1 MRVQLRLYVRAAAE
15 RGHRQVKERGQ
26 RAQNRLQRD
35 KFTKRHQVVL
45 VVPVSGVVAVLAIFP
60 ERNDAVVGVVAV
72 LLIQTRIDNP
82 GDQRAAARQQQ
93 VVHHVEERLLV
104 NFQIGDRR
112 FRPDNQLGFTH
123 HLFGGVGVDL
133 QRIQQLF
140 LIPFHRLRNIPL
152 HHGNLHGALWLG
164 REPLDIAQREG
175 QGKQHQRHSQRL
187 PAALDQRQDQQAADH
202 HQQEVDGLNAHY
214 RRQTLQGAVNLA
226 VAELQP
232 REARQHPAAQ
242 ELGYLPDHRRGN
254 GDAQPG
260 GFWPQARKDAGEQ
273 TGIEREIRGEQYHQE
288 DVNRAWHTAKLGDA
302 DINPVDA

>member
-1 MRVQLRLYVRAAAE
+1 MRVQLRLNVRAAAE

-35 KFTKRHQVVL
+35 KFTKRHQMVL
-45 VVPVSGVVAVLAIFP
+45 VIPVSGVVAVLAVFP

-104 NFQIGDRR
+104 NFQIGDCRL
-112 FRPDNQLGFTH
+112 RPDNQLRFTH

-140 LIPFHRLRNIPL
+140 LIPLHGLRDIPL
-152 HHGNLHGALWLG
+152 HHGNLHGAIGLR

-175 QGKQHQRHSQRL
+175 QGEQHQRHGQRF
-187 PAALDQRQDQQAADH
+187 PAALDQRQDQQSAH
-202 HQQEVDGLNAHY
+202 YHQQEVDGFNTHY
-214 RRQTLQGAVNLA
+214 RRQAFQRAVNLA

-242 ELGYLPDHRRGN
+242 ELGELPDHRRGN

-273 TGIEREIRGEQYHQE
+273 TGI
-288 DVNRAWHTAKLGDA
+288 K
-302 DINPVDA
+302 

>member
-1 MRVQLRLYVRAAAE
+1 YVRAAAE
-15 RGHRQVKERGQ
+15 RGHRQVKKRGQ

-123 HLFGGVGVDL
+123 HLFGGVG
-133 QRIQQLF
+133 
-140 LIPFHRLRNIPL
+140 
-152 HHGNLHGALWLG
+152 
-164 REPLDIAQREG
+164 
-175 QGKQHQRHSQRL
+175 
-187 PAALDQRQDQQAADH
+187 
-202 HQQEVDGLNAHY
+202 
-214 RRQTLQGAVNLA
+214 
-226 VAELQP
+226 
-232 REARQHPAAQ
+232 
-242 ELGYLPDHRRGN
+242 
-254 GDAQPG
+254 
-260 GFWPQARKDAGEQ
+260 
-273 TGIEREIRGEQYHQE
+273 
-288 DVNRAWHTAKLGDA
+288 
-302 DINPVDA
+302 